1 MNHRVSLHGLS
12 IDRDLF
18 ALVND
23 QALPQTGIDPDTFW
37 SGFSDLISELTP
49 KNRAL
54 LARREELETL
64 INEWHAERRGTP
76 HDPKSYRAFLYD
88 IGYLAPEGPDF
99 SVSTQGV
106 DPEITAI
113 PGPQLPRGGDGN
125 AISGNGMSHGMSD
138 PSDGSGEAVRRY
150 NPALAPL
157 CSGIA
162 LRRR

>member
-1 MNHRVSLHGLS
+1 MSLHGLS

-23 QALPQTGIDPDTFW
+23 QALPQTGIDPDAFW

-76 HDPKSYRAFLYD
+76 HDPKSYRAAF
-88 IGYLAPEGPDF
+88 
-99 SVSTQGV
+99 
-106 DPEITAI
+106 
-113 PGPQLPRGGDGN
+113 
-125 AISGNGMSHGMSD
+125 IS
-138 PSDGSGEAVRRY
+138 
-150 NPALAPL
+150 
-157 CSGIA
+157 A
-162 LRRR
+162 LRIMGPASMEV

>member
-1 MNHRVSLHGLS
+1 MNDRVSLHGLS

-18 ALVND
+18 ALIND
-23 QALPQTGIDPDTFW
+23 QALPHIGIAHEAFW

-64 INEWHAERRGTP
+64 INEWHAERRGIP
-76 HDPKSYRAFLYD
+76 HDPKSYRAFLSD

-99 SVSTQGV
+99 SVSTQGI

-113 PGPQLPRGGDGN
+113 PGPQLVVPVNN
-125 AISGNGMSHGMSD
+125 ARYAINTSGSAN
-138 PSDGSGEAVRRY
+138 
-150 NPALAPL
+150 
-157 CSGIA
+157 
-162 LRRR
+162 